1 MRSMIPTEKYIKET
15 MANRPKST
23 EIKSTDGRKYNKRLP
38 SKVKIKGQVTSQPAR
53 MNDAKKKLLP
63 KIAERVA
70 IKELGGAAG
79 IFTQL
84 ADIIK
89 ASESDAIKLNAI
101 KMYLDHLEKGES
113 VTGPSKSAPTINF
126 SFNQQPDERTID
138 IQSEEVEDI
147 DEE

>member
-1 MRSMIPTEKYIKET
+1 VGKYII
-15 MANRPKST
+15 MAQREKSQ
-23 EIKSTDGRKYNKRLP
+23 EIRSTDGRKHNKRLP
-38 SKVKIKGQVTSQPAR
+38 SKVQIKGQVTSQPAR

-63 KIAERVA
+63 KIAEKVA

-89 ASESDAIKLNAI
+89 SSESDAIKLNAI
-101 KMYLDHLEKGES
+101 KMYLEHLEKGEQ
-113 VTGPSKSAPTINF
+113 THTPSKSAPTINF
-126 SFNQQPDERTID
+126 SFNQQPDENTID
-138 IQSEEVEDI
+138 IQSEEV

>member
-1 MRSMIPTEKYIKET
+1 MAQREK
-15 MANRPKST
+15 SQ
-23 EIKSTDGRKYNKRLP
+23 EIRSTDGRKHNKRLP
-38 SKVKIKGQVTSQPAR
+38 SKVQIKGQVTSQPAR

-63 KIAERVA
+63 KIAEKVA

-89 ASESDAIKLNAI
+89 SSESDAIKLNAI
-101 KMYLDHLEKGES
+101 KMYLEHLEKGEQ
-113 VTGPSKSAPTINF
+113 THAPSKSAPTINF
-126 SFNQQPDERTID
+126 SFNQQPDENTID
-138 IQSEEVEDI
+138 IQSEEV